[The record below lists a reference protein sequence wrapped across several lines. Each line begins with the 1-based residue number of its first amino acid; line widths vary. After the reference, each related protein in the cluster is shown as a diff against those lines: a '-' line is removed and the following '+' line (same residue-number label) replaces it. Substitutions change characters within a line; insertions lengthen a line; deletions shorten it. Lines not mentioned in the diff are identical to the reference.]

1 MDIYGQ
7 CQWTSFRSGWTRTG
21 QLQRPYPTGKADG
34 RALHRIY
41 KGLDIHLNGL
51 SLIRD
56 ERYAPDP
63 STVIPGMLADG
74 LQVQVGAC
82 RRVVLVPYDHLDPA
96 ILDGP
101 VWTVGKR
108 YNRKCQFT

>member
-1 MDIYGQ
+1 MDSANGPVFVQVGPVPGNYNAHIPRGKPMGEL
-7 CQWTSFRSGWTRTG
+7 CTR
-21 QLQRPYPTGKADG
+21 YIKA
-34 RALHRIY
+34 I
-41 KGLDIHLNGL
+41 DIHLNGL

-56 ERYAPDP
+56 ERIAPDP

-108 YNRKCQFT
+108 YNRKGKFT